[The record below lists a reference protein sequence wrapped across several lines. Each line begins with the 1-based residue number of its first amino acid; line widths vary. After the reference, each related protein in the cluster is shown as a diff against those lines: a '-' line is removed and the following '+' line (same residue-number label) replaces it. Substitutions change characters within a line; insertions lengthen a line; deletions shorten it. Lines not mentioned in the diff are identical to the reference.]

1 MINFFSVKLRLFII
15 VINNYFMIRI
25 FQEDVFNDNNDWDI
39 RLKKILNEHDNEDKL
54 YIKFIGDKEL
64 YQFLIDNI

>member
-1 MINFFSVKLRLFII
+1 
-15 VINNYFMIRI
+15 MIRI